1 MSDRHRYDMSFPLA
15 EWMRFTAIDA
25 LRNGE
30 LRAALRADAMGL
42 KSIELPPTLSA
53 LPEFADRG
61 RGLAG
66 RTGISGVTRQLCE
79 AR

>member
-1 MSDRHRYDMSFPLA
+1 MSNLHRYDMTFPLA
-15 EWMRFTAIDA
+15 DWMRFTAIDA
-25 LRNGE
+25 LGNGE
-30 LRAALRADAMGL
+30 LCAALRADAMGL

-66 RTGISGVTRQLCE
+66 RTGRDG
-79 AR
+79 